1 MPRIVV
7 TQDFD
12 DDMDAL
18 DGTQP
23 DLVDA
28 AEVLLESLYENRD
41 LLERLHQP
49 TTYPLHT
56 PAFEVKRFA
65 MAQKTGY
72 NIFILKFQDLDGF
85 ATNHRILIGYHA
97 QRDTYY
103 VLAITDRDYSYDHH
117 HDAYG
122 NLLHRYEKCGIPKYA

>member
-12 DDMDAL
+12 DEMDAL

-23 DLVDA
+23 DVVDA
-28 AEVLLESLYENRD
+28 AELLLESLDENRD

-56 PAFEVKRFA
+56 PAFEVKRFG
-65 MAQKTGY
+65 MAQKAGY

-85 ATNHRILIGYHA
+85 ATNHRILLGYHA

-122 NLLHRYEKCGIPKYA
+122 NLLNRYEKCGIPKYA